1 MGLSRRVVY
10 LRDFKEEADK
20 LKKTWGRTELFLAST
35 KAGKPYNSK
44 PNFNDYLGGGYGRQ
58 DGYDI
63 VLLYGDTGVGKSTV
77 GLNFLHDPIRKGKRV
92 GLLVLED
99 AGADV
104 YIRLSNIL
112 TEGEMKEFVFGSDN
126 IHFMPQED
134 LVKSWNLDD
143 LLNLIE
149 EWFNDRKIDV
159 IFLDHLQFAFEGAE
173 SIKGENEYISQRIF
187 MQKLNQLMKKLN
199 KTIILIS
206 HVNKANNAKG
216 MAKIVGS
223 GSIAQAGTKVIEVE
237 EDKDMGEGGL
247 KISMRKSRFTAKKNH
262 YFSMKLKDG
271 VLEPQA

>member
-1 MGLSRRVVY
+1 MGLSKRVVY
-10 LRDFKEEADK
+10 LRDFAEEAAK
-20 LKKTWGRTELFLAST
+20 LRQTWGRTDLFLASNR
-35 KAGKPYNSK
+35 AGRGREGD
-44 PNFNDYLGGGYGRQ
+44 PNFNRYLGGGYGRR
-58 DGYDI
+58 DGYEI

-77 GLNFLHDPIRKGKRV
+77 GLNFLQDPIEQDKRV

-104 YIRLSNIL
+104 FIRLSNIL
-112 TEGEMKEFVFGSDN
+112 GVEGSKKYIMGSDN

-143 LLNLIE
+143 LLKLIE
-149 EWFNDRKIDV
+149 EWFVERRIDV

-187 MQKLNQLMKKLN
+187 MQKLNQLMKKMN

-223 GSIAQAGTKVIEVE
+223 GSIAQAGTKVIEVM
-237 EDKDMGEGGL
+237 EDEDMGEGAL
-247 KISMRKSRFTAKKNH
+247 KIWMRKSRFTPKQNR
-262 YFSMKLKDG
+262 YYSMRLRDG
-271 VLEPQA
+271 ILEPMA

>member
-1 MGLSRRVVY
+1 
-10 LRDFKEEADK
+10 LRDFADEAKK
-20 LKKTWGRTELFLAST
+20 LRATWGST
-35 KAGKPYNSK
+35 RLYRAAPTPK
-44 PNFNDYLGGGYGRQ
+44 FNEYLGGGYGRQ
-58 DGYDI
+58 DGYEI

-77 GLNFLHDPIRKGKRV
+77 GLNFLQDPIEKGDKV

-104 YIRLSNIL
+104 FIRLSNIL
-112 TEGEMKEFVFGSDN
+112 GVEGTKKYIMESDN

-143 LLNLIE
+143 LLKLIE
-149 EWFNDRKIDV
+149 EWFVDRKIDV

-187 MQKLNQLMKKLN
+187 MQKLNQLMKKMN

-206 HVNKANNAKG
+206 HVNKQAGAKG

-237 EDKDMGEGGL
+237 EDKDMGVGAL
-247 KISMRKSRFTAKKNH
+247 RIWLRKSRFTARPGT
-262 YFSMKLKDG
+262 YYSMRLKDG
-271 VLEPQA
+271 VLEGMV